1 MHRRFLSQA
10 TQQQD
15 CYTSELVLRRR
26 QVKGHRGR
34 RGRQCQEQCSS
45 GSSCWLQDGVEDGGE
60 ALVED
65 GVSCWVRDDGEDV
78 SGTSSAAGFGTT
90 VRRCRDDVGCQID
103 GEPHPYYRRGADA
116 MRKAREHE

>member
-26 QVKGHRGR
+26 QVKGHRGH

-45 GSSCWLQDGVEDGGE
+45 GSSCWLQDGIEDGGE

-65 GVSCWVRDDGEDV
+65 GVSCWVRDDGEEASV
-78 SGTSSAAGFGTT
+78 AGFGTT
-90 VRRCRDDVGCQID
+90 VRRCQTTSAVRSMENRTPTAAGVLD
-103 GEPHPYYRRGADA
+103 PWDA